1 MSAEE
6 DKTKILLDADVVI
19 NFIKGE
25 KLDLLVKIYPNRFCL
40 LDRVK
45 TELYKRRETKE
56 AVEILLETKSIEDV
70 TFPEDDMD
78 ILFEY
83 GRLKSDRLGDGESA
97 CLAFARFR
105 KKYISSSNIKDVHN
119 YCKQYGIKNIPTM
132 ELLREALNKK
142 LMTIK
147 AVNEFIKKCIEKD
160 SKLPAKSWDEYL
172 RLRLK

>member
-1 MSAEE
+1 MEE

-19 NFIKGE
+19 NFINGE

-45 TELYKRRETKE
+45 AELYKRRETKE
-56 AVEILLETKSIEDV
+56 EVEKILKTKEIEEIK
-70 TFPEDDMD
+70 FPDDDME

-83 GRLKSDRLGDGESA
+83 GSLISERLGDGESA

-172 RLRLK
+172 KTRFK